1 MLEPLVMIP
10 GLMADARIFA
20 PQLDALSPLMPV
32 MVALPIGGRTVEE
45 ISATLLPKLPERC
58 AVLGQGLGGDVALD
72 LFRRAPKRISR
83 LVLIGA
89 DPLAETP
96 QGAATRELRRVGVK
110 AGRLLDVMAE
120 DYPDA
125 ALAPGDGRPAIRGL
139 LRSMAENLGE
149 AVYLAQS
156 EALARRPDQQK
167 TLRKVPVPALILTG
181 AHDSLVPMRRLEF
194 MAEMMPFAEL
204 QVIAGAGHFPSIET
218 PQAINAA
225 LRGFLP
231 GPMLL
236 R

>member
-1 MLEPLVMIP
+1 MIP
-10 GLMADARIFA
+10 GLMADARLFA
-20 PQLDALSPLMPV
+20 AQLEALSPLMPV
-32 MVALPIGGRTVEE
+32 MVALPMGGRTVED

-58 AVLGQGLGGDVALD
+58 ALLGQGLGGDVALD

-83 LVLIGA
+83 LALIGA

-96 QGAATRELRRVGVK
+96 QGAVTRELRRVSVK
-110 AGRLLDVMAE
+110 AGRLHDAMAE
-120 DYPDA
+120 DYPDT
-125 ALAPGDGRPAIRGL
+125 ALAPGDGRVAMRALI
-139 LRSMAENLGE
+139 RSMAENLGE

-167 TLRKVPVPALILTG
+167 TLRKVPVPGLILSG

-204 QVIAGAGHFPSIET
+204 QVIAAAGHFPTVET
-218 PQAINAA
+218 PQAVNAA
-225 LRGFLP
+225 LRAFLQ